1 MGNLD
6 VKLLNQKV
14 VDGFISILEPII
26 SLLKALNVH
35 PNVVTAV
42 GLFLSIISGWEF
54 YLGNFV
60 TAGIL
65 LVLAGICDV
74 LDGRLARS
82 SGRVSRT
89 GAFFDSVIDRYSE
102 IFIFMGLAAHF
113 DSSIIDALLLLTLG
127 GSLLTS
133 YVRARAEG
141 LGIECKIGIMQRP
154 ERLTYLSAGAIFSFL
169 WDGLLIIAII
179 IVAIFSN
186 ITAIQRISHAFR
198 KGNRSV

>member
-1 MGNLD
+1 VGNSD

-26 SLLKALNVH
+26 SLLKALKVH
-35 PNVVTAV
+35 PNVVTAA
-42 GLFLSIISGWEF
+42 GLFLSIICGWEF

-102 IFIFMGLAAHF
+102 IFIFMGLVAHF

-186 ITAIQRISHAFR
+186 VTAIQRISYAFR